1 MKITHKNGNLNLT
14 NLNQAVAIRGWV
26 SKARNLGGVIFID
39 LRDKSGI
46 VQLVVNPNN
55 RYYNEAVKIRAEFV
69 IYAKGTVIERSN
81 KNKNIPTG
89 EIEISVSFLEIIN
102 ESQTPPIIISDN
114 TDALEETRLKYRYLD
129 LRRPVMQNYLI
140 KRHEITQAIRGFL
153 VENEF
158 LEIETPILAKSTPE
172 GARDYLVPSR
182 IYPGEF
188 FALPQSPQIFKQLFM
203 VSGFEKYFQIARCFR
218 DEDLRADR
226 QLEFTQVDIEMSFVD
241 ELDVQ
246 NTIEQLYGHVFKKV
260 LNIDIPMPFP
270 RITYQDAMDKY
281 GSDKPDM
288 RYELFIEDFSS
299 ELENI
304 EMPLIKDCLD
314 NGGVAKGLIIK
325 NANTLTRKIIDELAL
340 LAKKYQATNLY
351 WVKYQNNELSGP
363 LAKFLDND
371 FAKIKKLENDDLVLI
386 VSEKNNNRTNTILG
400 ALRINLAKR
409 LALIPENTYK
419 FVWVIDWPL
428 FDYDAETNNYAAAH
442 HPFTLPKASSIKA
455 FINNPEEALAC
466 AYDIVINGHE
476 AGGGSLRIYSQEMQE
491 RMFQILGL
499 SEAEISDRFGFFVNA
514 LRYGTPPHGGIALG
528 LDRLI
533 MLMTN
538 TDNIKDVI
546 AFPKTQSARCPMM
559 DAPSKVS
566 DLQLEELKINFK
578 K

>member
-1 MKITHKNGNLNLT
+1 MKITHKNGILNLSD
-14 NLNQAVAIRGWV
+14 LNQEVALRGWV

-46 VQLVVNPNN
+46 IQLVVNPDNK
-55 RYYNEAVKIRAEFV
+55 YYNEAVKIRAEFV

-81 KNKNIPTG
+81 KNKNIATG
-89 EIEISVSFLEIIN
+89 EIEITVDFLEIIN

-140 KRHEITQAIRGFL
+140 KRHEITQAIREFL
-153 VENEF
+153 VNNEF

-226 QLEFTQVDIEMSFVD
+226 QLEFTQVDIEMSFV
-241 ELDVQ
+241 EEKDVQ
-246 NTIEQLYGHVFKKV
+246 DMIEQLYAHVFKKV
-260 LNIDIPMPFP
+260 LNIDIPTPFP
-270 RITYQDAMDKY
+270 RISYQESMDKY

-288 RYELFIEDFSS
+288 RYDLFIENFSS
-299 ELENI
+299 ELKDI
-304 EMPLIKDCLD
+304 EMPLIKDCLS

-325 NANTLTRKIIDELAL
+325 NASSLTRKIIDELAL

-351 WVKYQNNELSGP
+351 WVKYQNKELSGP
-363 LAKFLDND
+363 LAKFLTPD
-371 FAKIKKLENDDLVLI
+371 FAKQKKLENEDLVLI
-386 VSEKNNNRTNTILG
+386 VSEKNNNRANTILG

-409 LALIPENTYK
+409 LTLIPKNSYK
-419 FVWVIDWPL
+419 FAWVVDWPL
-428 FDYDAETNNYAAAH
+428 FDYDPETKNYAAAH
-442 HPFTLPKASSIKA
+442 HPFTLPKANSLKA
-455 FINNPEEALAC
+455 FLNKPEEAIAC
-466 AYDIVINGHE
+466 AYDVVINGHE

-499 SEAEISDRFGFFVNA
+499 SDEEITDRFGFFVNA
-514 LRYGTPPHGGIALG
+514 LKYGTPPHGGIALG

-546 AFPKTQSARCPMM
+546 AFPKTQSARCQMM
-559 DAPSKVS
+559 DAPSEVANE
-566 DLQLEELKINFK
+566 QLEELRINFK